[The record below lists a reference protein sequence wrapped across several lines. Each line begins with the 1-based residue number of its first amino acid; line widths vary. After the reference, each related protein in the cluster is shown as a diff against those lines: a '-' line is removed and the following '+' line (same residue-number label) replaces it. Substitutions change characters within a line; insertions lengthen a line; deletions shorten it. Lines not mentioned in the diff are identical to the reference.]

1 MMTKNERTPGSAI
14 GAVWRNLGIASLV
27 ILFLAVCVIAAIAV
41 CIPQN
46 TADAVAQRGE
56 VVLEASTGRV
66 LYSDNMNA
74 VTYPASTTKILTA
87 LVVLEHLPL
96 SYKVEIPACAAGVEG
111 SSIYLRKGEVLTVED
126 LLYGLMLR
134 SGNDAAVAL
143 ACAVAG
149 NVESFADL
157 MNARAKECGAENS
170 HFVNPHGLHDDDH
183 YTTAYDLALITAEA
197 YGNDDFRRIAATRS
211 VTVGEGESKRYF
223 TNKNKLLTLFE
234 GANGVKTGYT
244 TKSGRCLVGGA
255 LRDGMQL
262 VSVVLNRYDMWEET
276 ERILQK
282 CFDEYRM
289 RELPAMPFPGEGEGN
304 LAVEVEL
311 DGEGNVHPS
320 AYPVK
325 KDGSEV
331 PYLVPRR

>member
-41 CIPQN
+41 YIPQN

-96 SYKVEIPACAAGVEG
+96 GYKVKIPACAAGVEG

-149 NVESFADL
+149 NVENFAEL
-157 MNARAKECGAENS
+157 MNAR
-170 HFVNPHGLHDDDH
+170 PLHDGVRPCAD
-183 YTTAYDLALITAEA
+183 
-197 YGNDDFRRIAATRS
+197 YGGSVRKRRFQTYSGDPFRDR
-211 VTVGEGESKRYF
+211 
-223 TNKNKLLTLFE
+223 
-234 GANGVKTGYT
+234 
-244 TKSGRCLVGGA
+244 GG
-255 LRDGMQL
+255 GGK
-262 VSVVLNRYDMWEET
+262 
-276 ERILQK
+276 QK
-282 CFDEYRM
+282 VFHQQKQV
-289 RELPAMPFPGEGEGN
+289 A
-304 LAVEVEL
+304 
-311 DGEGNVHPS
+311 HP
-320 AYPVK
+320 
-325 KDGSEV
+325 
-331 PYLVPRR
+331 L